1 MTAEDYAIA
10 AFQSSGLLEV
20 LTWAAP
26 AAFAATDQLYD
37 EDSGHDQ
44 GVVGY
49 LNFKHMKDLMDR
61 ATSNGRFVLGDDVDG
76 VGSDVME
83 RGITPEVFRSM
94 PSLASD
100 AVASSDYQQS
110 PGWAI
115 EGYRVLLQSYPFGK
129 VDDIK
134 WVQRSDAKRRVAS
147 QHFIGENTLFD
158 DEEFGLESIPGI
170 PDDDDFAGV
179 TLVAAHAFNPTI
191 KQFELYIGQ
200 SKNPE
205 YPQDSCWHWKRL
217 LLSGGTPIGGTGMA
231 VPPALPGDSASTNV
245 EDVPV
250 RIKKPR
256 TDEGSGAANG

>member
-147 QHFIGENTLFD
+147 QHFIGENALFD

-179 TLVAAHAFNPTI
+179 SRVAAQPSTGRA
-191 KQFELYIGQ
+191 GQ
-200 SKNPE
+200 ERAEICSFMTAVCP
-205 YPQDSCWHWKRL
+205 PRRAPPCGAPA
-217 LLSGGTPIGGTGMA
+217 GGISARRRTGRRS
-231 VPPALPGDSASTNV
+231 VRRSARS
-245 EDVPV
+245 
-250 RIKKPR
+250 
-256 TDEGSGAANG
+256 A